1 MDVFIEKLVK
11 RQKTIVDILLII
23 LIIAGTLLLSYLIM
37 MFIPQFAMI
46 LIIGLFYLAY
56 VLISKLNIEYE
67 YALTNG
73 ELDIDM
79 IINQKQRKRLL
90 SVNCRDFD
98 VVAKVDSLQYLALR

>member
-79 IINQKQRKRLL
+79 IINPPLTPAK
-90 SVNCRDFD
+90 VNCKDFD
-98 VVAKVDSLQYLALR
+98 VVAKVNSPTKE